1 MILINPQAGR
11 EKQLGYFA
19 RYVPF
24 TIPLGIGCLAG
35 YLQSKNKKVKIL
47 DEEVAPIT
55 EEILRDAVSN
65 LEKPYI
71 FGLSC
76 LTANIG
82 RGYALSKMIKN
93 LYPDS
98 YVIFGHIHPTVL
110 PEEALNTGYVDIVVR
125 GEGELV
131 LESLYDALK
140 NHQDFFKING
150 ISFIKD
156 GKVIHNPIAAP
167 IDLKNLSVF
176 PYHLFNEKLYDF
188 SYVVTSRGCPY
199 NCIFCSQKNISG
211 GRVRYFNTDY
221 VIEQFKLLVNKY
233 NQKYICL
240 VDDNF
245 VVDKERVKKVCEAIV
260 KENLHQKAFFSCQTR
275 GDAITEEI
283 LTYLKRAN
291 FKIIGLG
298 LETASE
304 RLMKIINK
312 GEKVADNIKAAKL
325 IKSMGFN
332 VAGAFILGLPTE
344 TKEERWQAYK
354 LAKEL
359 DIDYVRFNN
368 ATPYPGTALYEIAKQ
383 EGRLNIYKTWE
394 NFNAVATLV
403 GGLTNIPLAY
413 VPMTTK
419 ERELKKDIL
428 KTNFYFS
435 MRPKKIIQIFTDGK
449 NANGWFILPD
459 KWYFSPK
466 ELYYLGRLGFY
477 LVKNFIMMFVG

>member
-35 YLQSKNKKVKIL
+35 YLLSKNKKVKIL

-55 EEILRDAVSN
+55 EEVLKEVVKG

-76 LTANIG
+76 LTANIA
-82 RGYALSKMIKN
+82 RGYLLAKMIKN

-98 YVIFGHIHPTVL
+98 RVIFGHIHPTVL
-110 PEEALNTGYVDIVVR
+110 PEEALNAGCVDIVVR

-131 LESLYDALK
+131 LDSLYDAIK
-140 NHQDFFKING
+140 NNKDISLISG
-150 ISFIKD
+150 ISFIKN
-156 GKVIHNPIAAP
+156 GKIIHNPISEF
-167 IDLKNLSVF
+167 IDLKDLPIF
-176 PYHLFNEKLYDF
+176 PYHLFDKNRYDF
-188 SYVVTSRGCPY
+188 SYIATSRGCPY

-211 GRVRYFNTDY
+211 GRVRYLEIEK
-221 VIEQFKLLVNKY
+221 VIEQLKLLINKY
-233 NQKYICL
+233 DQKYISII
-240 VDDNF
+240 DDNF
-245 VVDKERVKKVCEAIV
+245 VVDKERVRKLCEAIIR
-260 KENLHQKAFFSCQTR
+260 ENLHKKAFFSCQTR
-275 GDAITEEI
+275 GDAITKEI
-283 LTYLKRAN
+283 LECLKEAN
-291 FKIIGLG
+291 FKIVGIG

-312 GEKVADNIKAAKL
+312 GETVEDNIKAAKL

-332 VAGAFILGLPTE
+332 IGGAFILGLPTE
-344 TKEERWQAYK
+344 TREERWQSYK

-368 ATPYPGTALYEIAKQ
+368 ATPYPGTILYEIAKK

-394 NFNAVATLV
+394 NFNAVATLIN
-403 GGLTNIPLAY
+403 GLSDIPLAY
-413 VPMTTK
+413 VPANANEK
-419 ERELKKDIL
+419 ELKKDIL

-435 MRPKKIIQIFTDGK
+435 MRPKKIIQIFTDGL
-449 NANGWFILPD
+449 NAGGWFTLPAG
-459 KWYFSPK
+459 WYLKPK
-466 ELYYLGRLGFY
+466 EWYYLGRLGFY
-477 LVKNFIMMFVG
+477 LAKNFVMMFIG